1 MKKIENWDD
10 IEVKEFNESEKFTLG
25 GKRCKIVNVKNF
37 TYNGVEKVSL
47 ELDIREGENAG
58 YYQKK
63 YDERNENAKFWDD
76 GATISFPT
84 EPTEEKDKSYIKGLI
99 KAIESY
105 NPNYKWNWD
114 EQSLKDKLIDV
125 NFSLKEYE
133 GSDGNIYTKPQVY
146 RFVNSK
152 ENFKED
158 YIPSVRTINNGYV
171 KYEEYSEKSQEQNT
185 NSTDPFEGMEDVVE
199 ITDDIL
205 D

>member
-1 MKKIENWDD
+1 MKKIDNWDD

-25 GKRCKIVNVKNF
+25 GKKCKIINVKNF
-37 TYNGVEKVSL
+37 THNGIEKVSL

-114 EQSLKDKLIDV
+114 EQSLKDKFINV
-125 NFSLKEYE
+125 NFSLKEYQ
-133 GSDGNIYTKPQVY
+133 GSDGKIYTKPQVY

-158 YIPSVRTINNGYV
+158 YIPSVRTIDNGYV
-171 KYEEYSEKSQEQNT
+171 KYEEYIEMSKAKNN
-185 NSTDPFEGMEDVVE
+185 NSTDPFEGLDETVE
-199 ITDDIL
+199 ISDDIL

>member
-25 GKRCKIVNVKNF
+25 GKKCKIVNVKNF

-185 NSTDPFEGMEDVVE
+185 NSTDPFKDFEGTVE
-199 ITDDIL
+199 ITDNML

>member
-25 GKRCKIVNVKNF
+25 GKKCKIVNVKNF
-37 TYNGVEKVSL
+37 TYTGVEKVSL
-47 ELDIREGENAG
+47 ELYIREGENAG

-171 KYEEYSEKSQEQNT
+171 KYEEYSEKSQEENT
-185 NSTDPFEGMEDVVE
+185 NSTDPFAGFGDAVE
-199 ITDDIL
+199 ISDNML

>member
-37 TYNGVEKVSL
+37 TYNGIEKVSL
-47 ELDIREGENAG
+47 ELDIIEGENSG

-63 YDERNENAKFWDD
+63 YDERNENSKFWDD

-114 EQSLKDKLIDV
+114 EQSLKDKFINA
-125 NFSLKEYE
+125 NFSLKEYQ

-158 YIPSVRTINNGYV
+158 YIPSVRTIDNGYV
-171 KYEEYSEKSQEQNT
+171 KYEEYIEMSKVKNN
-185 NSTDPFEGMEDVVE
+185 NSTDPFEALEDVVE
-199 ITDDIL
+199 ISDDIL

>member
-10 IEVKEFNESEKFTLG
+10 IEVKEFNENEKFILG
-25 GKRCKIVNVKNF
+25 GKECKIVNVKNF
-37 TYNGVEKVSL
+37 TYGGLEKISL
-47 ELDIREGENAG
+47 ELDVIQEENKN

-76 GATISFPT
+76 GATISFPA
-84 EPTEEKDKSYIKGLI
+84 EPTEDKDKSYIKGLM

-105 NPNYKWNWD
+105 NDGYVWNWD
-114 EQSLKDKLIDV
+114 EQSLKNKKINV

-133 GSDGNIYTKPQVY
+133 GNDGKIYTKPQVS

-152 ENFKED
+152 DNFKKD
-158 YIPSVRTINNGYV
+158 YIPSVRTLDNGFV
-171 KYEEYSEKSQEQNT
+171 KYEDYIANKNNT
-185 NSTDPFEGMEDVVE
+185 QIENVFGEETVTIDENF
-199 ITDDIL
+199 L